1 MDTNQAT
8 QPKTEQEGQD
18 ILDIQPEIKP
28 SPAPKKRRRKNS
40 WWGVTLCVFL
50 AIGVFISA
58 AVGTGFLLLRN
69 AVAGDI
75 VHTVV
80 EQTDVLSLEID
91 GSTVAEKVEE
101 VLKSSGNETLAS
113 MSAEDIRAFAENAGL
128 DDALKDLLD
137 RAQDYL
143 AGNAENFEITPEQIM
158 VLVEDNKQNIYDATG
173 YEITD
178 KDLEQIESALS
189 EHTETINKATAEILA
204 DPVVKTTITSVN
216 VVISPYISVGA
227 FAVTA
232 VCILLMIPLL
242 RRKEGVFIFSG
253 IPALLWGVILA
264 VVYGLSATITEF
276 VISKI
281 PLSAT
286 MLTLARTV
294 LNVVFEPVL
303 TAGII
308 AGSIGLVFIVLYIV
322 LAIVMKKSKKYAN

>member
-1 MDTNQAT
+1 M
-8 QPKTEQEGQD
+8 
-18 ILDIQPEIKP
+18 
-28 SPAPKKRRRKNS
+28 
-40 WWGVTLCVFL
+40 
-50 AIGVFISA
+50 
-58 AVGTGFLLLRN
+58 
-69 AVAGDI
+69 
-75 VHTVV
+75 
-80 EQTDVLSLEID
+80 
-91 GSTVAEKVEE
+91 
-101 VLKSSGNETLAS
+101 
-113 MSAEDIRAFAENAGL
+113 
-128 DDALKDLLD
+128 
-137 RAQDYL
+137 
-143 AGNAENFEITPEQIM
+143 
-158 VLVEDNKQNIYDATG
+158 
-173 YEITD
+173 
-178 KDLEQIESALS
+178 
-189 EHTETINKATAEILA
+189 
-204 DPVVKTTITSVN
+204 VKTTITSVN

-294 LNVVFEPVL
+294 LNVIFEPVL

>member
-8 QPKTEQEGQD
+8 QPKQTQEEQD

-40 WWGVTLCVFL
+40 WWGVTLCTFL
-50 AIGVFISA
+50 AMGVFVSS

-91 GSTVAEKVEE
+91 GSTVVEKVEE
-101 VLKSSGNETLAS
+101 VLKSSGSEALAS
-113 MSAEDIRAFAENAGL
+113 MSAEDIRAFAESAGL

-137 RAQDYL
+137 KAQDYL
-143 AGNAENFEITPEQIM
+143 AGNAEGFEITPEQIM
-158 VLVEDNKQNIYDATG
+158 VLVEDNRQNIYEATG

-178 KDLEQIESALS
+178 EDLKQIENALS
-189 EHTETINKATAEILA
+189 QHTETINKATAEILENPA
-204 DPVVKTTITSVN
+204 VKTTVTSIN
-216 VVISPYISVGA
+216 VVVSPYLSIGA
-227 FAVTA
+227 FIVTA
-232 VCILLMIPLL
+232 VCVLLMIPLL

-264 VVYGLSATITEF
+264 VVYALSATITEF

-303 TAGII
+303 TSGII

-322 LAIVMKKSKKYAN
+322 LAIVIKKSKKYAH